1 MGTTEYPFP
10 VAVKTGTSQGYR
22 DAWTVAYSRKYLV
35 GVWLGRSDAGP
46 MRDVTGAASAA
57 ALARAIMLDLHG
69 DADAAKLAFP
79 VPPNYRLQAMCADD
93 DDAPSAQCGNDTLPE
108 WRRAAAIQAAAPPD
122 PAALADAVAPA
133 DDAATLT
140 ILSPKPNIRV
150 IRNPE
155 LPDDLASLPLKA
167 AATPGD
173 AQVTWFV
180 DGEAFAVAAAKD
192 VTRWPLLPGIH
203 TFSAEL
209 AYRHIA
215 AKPVTIEVQ

>member
-1 MGTTEYPFP
+1 
-10 VAVKTGTSQGYR
+10 
-22 DAWTVAYSRKYLV
+22 
-35 GVWLGRSDAGP
+35 
-46 MRDVTGAASAA
+46 
-57 ALARAIMLDLHG
+57 
-69 DADAAKLAFP
+69 
-79 VPPNYRLQAMCADD
+79 
-93 DDAPSAQCGNDTLPE
+93 
-108 WRRAAAIQAAAPPD
+108 
-122 PAALADAVAPA
+122 LADAVAPA

-180 DGEAFAVAAAKD
+180 DGKPFAVTAAKD
-192 VTRWPLLPGIH
+192 VTRWPVLPGIH

-209 AYRHIA
+209 AYRHIT